1 MGKDWA
7 WRGPFLEALVAG
19 GSVER
24 AARTAGV
31 DKTSAYA
38 RRKRDPVF
46 AADWKACAERARAR
60 LAAGERPV
68 LGAGEYVRASRA
80 GRPCVMRVGPG
91 RWSTERER
99 VFLEEL
105 AATANVKASAQA
117 AGVSTAAVYRR
128 RMGWPAFAEAWAA
141 SLAQGWARIETLL
154 VQAATETLERPEVSG
169 AREPPAM
176 SVAQAIDLYKLHRH
190 GVTGE
195 GRRPRHDWRAKEPTI
210 EEVRAEVLRR
220 VRAIKGDASQRCT
233 S

>member
-1 MGKDWA
+1 MGAKEWG
-7 WRGPFLEALVAG
+7 WRAPFLEALAAG

-24 AARTAGV
+24 AARIAGV

-46 AADWKACAERARAR
+46 ADDWAAALDRGRR
-60 LAAGERPV
+60 LLAAGKRPM

-80 GRPCVMRVGPG
+80 GRPCVMRVGEG
-91 RWSTERER
+91 RWSTEKER

-105 AATANVKASAQA
+105 AATANVKAAAQA
-117 AGVSTAAVYRR
+117 AGVSTTAVYRR
-128 RMGWPAFAEAWAA
+128 RMDWPGFAEGWGA

-154 VQAATETLERPEVSG
+154 VHAATETLDPPAVTG
-169 AREPPAM
+169 AREAPAM
-176 SVAQAIDLYKLHRH
+176 SVGQAIDLYKLHRH

-195 GRRPRHDWRAKEPTI
+195 GKRPRRDWRKGEPTI

-220 VRAIKGDASQRCT
+220 VRAIGG
-233 S
+233 